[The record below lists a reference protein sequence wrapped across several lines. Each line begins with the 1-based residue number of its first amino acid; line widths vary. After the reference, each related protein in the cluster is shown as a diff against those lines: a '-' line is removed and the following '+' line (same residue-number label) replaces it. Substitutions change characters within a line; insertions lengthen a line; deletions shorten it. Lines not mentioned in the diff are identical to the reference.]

1 MGVNT
6 KFWTVE
12 DTSYLCED
20 ILNRYYLVSKKN
32 EVSKIIK
39 EFIYKLCENCAG
51 IFNEDDIWSVI
62 KILEKND
69 CMNDD
74 VLKNSTIQK
83 FTRTNSH
90 SINRQIKEEVSDLA
104 VDKIIKHIDEM
115 NSDEKEYRTKCF
127 TIDKLKDSIKIGE
140 LVSTLKYSNNG
151 FDLNQNIDVNV
162 EGYLDF
168 SKDNILVK
176 VKKDI
181 CGGTIIRHVRIII
194 VKKIEK

>member
-1 MGVNT
+1 MSVNN
-6 KFWTVE
+6 KFWNIE

-32 EVSKIIK
+32 EVSKVIK

-62 KILEKND
+62 KILEQND
-69 CMNDD
+69 CMNDEI
-74 VLKNSTIQK
+74 LKGSAIQK
-83 FTRTNSH
+83 FTRTSSH
-90 SINRQIKEEVSDLA
+90 SINSQIKEEVSDLA
-104 VDKIIKHIDEM
+104 VNKIIKHIDET
-115 NSDEKEYRTKCF
+115 SLDEKEYRTKCF

-151 FDLNQNIDVNV
+151 FDLNQNIDVNI
-162 EGYLDF
+162 EGSLDF

-176 VKKDI
+176 VKENI
-181 CGGTIIRHVRIII
+181 CDGATSKYVRIIV